1 MCKETVN
8 FAYEE
13 ESNTFRQYLCILVRI
28 DSALIEDDPEQ
39 HWTNNYNYENKESI
53 LTNKQKAIEQ
63 KEIEQTWQN
72 WMMNHLKHKKRRRR
86 SIYINITACLLFSSH
101 HSTSM
106 THLTLSEQS
115 NGWQTHTNTNQNH
128 ISF

>member
-13 ESNTFRQYLCILVRI
+13 YNTFRLYLCILVRI
-28 DSALIEDDPEQ
+28 DSALTEDDPEP
-39 HWTNNYNYENKESI
+39 HWTNNYNYENKEST
-53 LTNKQKAIEQ
+53 LTNKQ

-72 WMMNHLKHKKRRRR
+72 WMMNHLKPKKKAF
-86 SIYINITACLLFSSH
+86 T
-101 HSTSM
+101 
-106 THLTLSEQS
+106 LTLLLVHYSVHIIPLQWLILHWV
-115 NGWQTHTNTNQNH
+115 NKAMVDRHTNTNQNH

>member
-28 DSALIEDDPEQ
+28 DLALTEDDVEQ
-39 HWTNNYNYENKESI
+39 HWTNNYTYEKREST
-53 LTNKQKAIEQ
+53 LTNKQ

-72 WMMNHLKHKKRRRR
+72 WMMNHLKHKKKKKKK
-86 SIYINITACLLFSSH
+86 
-101 HSTSM
+101 
-106 THLTLSEQS
+106 HL
-115 NGWQTHTNTNQNH
+115 H
-128 ISF
+128 

>member
-13 ESNTFRQYLCILVRI
+13 SDTFRQYLCILVRI
-28 DSALIEDDPEQ
+28 DSALTEDDPGQ
-39 HWTNNYNYENKESI
+39 HWINNYNYENSERT

-63 KEIEQTWQN
+63 KEIEQI
-72 WMMNHLKHKKRRRR
+72 KHDKIEWWTTLNQKK
-86 SIYINITACLLFSSH
+86 SIYINITTCSLFNSH

-115 NGWQTHTNTNQNH
+115 NGWQTH
-128 ISF
+128 

>member
-28 DSALIEDDPEQ
+28 DSALTEDDPEQ
-39 HWTNNYNYENKESI
+39 HWTNNYNYEKREST

-72 WMMNHLKHKKRRRR
+72 WMMNHLKHKKKEK
-86 SIYINITACLLFSSH
+86 
-101 HSTSM
+101 
-106 THLTLSEQS
+106 HL
-115 NGWQTHTNTNQNH
+115 H
-128 ISF
+128 